1 MSLKKGGIET
11 HHTMHSLRVGSATE
25 ALYLGASISQI
36 KRMGH
41 WKSLAV
47 LTYAVESLSSIEET
61 TKLFGGKE
69 LTSLGSVVS
78 IKERIRELLEDDE
91 DGDVNGNGGCQEA
104 SASPPP

>member
-1 MSLKKGGIET
+1 
-11 HHTMHSLRVGSATE
+11 MHSLRVGSATE

-61 TKLFGGKE
+61 TLAEAE
-69 LTSLGSVVS
+69 LKAAS
-78 IKERIRELLEDDE
+78 RLL
-91 DGDVNGNGGCQEA
+91 N
-104 SASPPP
+104 